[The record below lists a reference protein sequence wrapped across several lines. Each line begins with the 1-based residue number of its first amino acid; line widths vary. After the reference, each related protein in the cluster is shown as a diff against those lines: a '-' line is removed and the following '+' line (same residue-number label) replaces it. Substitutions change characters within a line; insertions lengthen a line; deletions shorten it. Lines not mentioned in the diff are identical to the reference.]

1 VWNGNYLKCFYDI
14 PTTSGKTQIGC
25 WPNAGKMN
33 AADGTGRSWKPH
45 QVAMIRR
52 SIKEPP
58 TPGPDRD
65 MNRDIVSGSA

>member
-1 VWNGNYLKCFYDI
+1 
-14 PTTSGKTQIGC
+14 
-25 WPNAGKMN
+25 MN

-45 QVAMIRR
+45 QMALIR
-52 SIKEPP
+52 SWIKELP